1 VEGLQFRK
9 PLHNPEHFRRPK
21 ASMQLRTRAAT
32 TASVFPDNISQDSLY
47 STTCAPSTR
56 RASPSVRARC
66 STMACLSLS
75 VGRSRLT
82 RKSGGRLS

>member
-9 PLHNPEHFRRPK
+9 PLHDPEHFGPPK
-21 ASMQLRTRAAT
+21 AGMRLRTRAAT
-32 TASVFPDNISQDSLY
+32 TEVVPDNIPRGSLY
-47 STTCAPSTR
+47 CTACAPSTR
-56 RASPSVRARC
+56 RASSSVRARW
-66 STMACLSLS
+66 STMARLSLS